1 MISQYNVSME
11 DNYGVKH
18 LMMIFLKRLTM
29 KGFIVSDPQILEK
42 YAIEHAANMMK
53 WIFEG
58 SIKTKEA
65 VTYGIENATEAYL
78 GMMKGD
84 NFGKAVLEIAKLE

>member
-1 MISQYNVSME
+1 ME
-11 DNYGVKH
+11 NKYGVKH

-42 YAIEHAANMMK
+42 YAVEHATNMMK
-53 WIFEG
+53 WIFEE
-58 SIKTKEA
+58 SITTKEA
-65 VTYGIENATEAYL
+65 VTYGMENATEAFL
-78 GMMKGD
+78 GMYRGD

>member
-1 MISQYNVSME
+1 MISQYNKTME

-29 KGFIVSDPQILEK
+29 RGFIVSDPPILEK
-42 YAIEHAANMMK
+42 YAVEHATNMMK

-58 SIKTKEA
+58 TIKTKEA
-65 VTYGIENATEAYL
+65 VTYGMDNAVDAYL
-78 GMMKGD
+78 GMINGD
-84 NFGKAVLEIAKLE
+84 NFGKTVLEVAKL